1 MLLLSMTMKNIFLQR
16 FAEGGVFMYFVLFS
30 LLLAIFFTVRAFLS
44 KKSDTVTSK
53 KMIGLATDASLL
65 ALVFGC
71 LGSVLGIITLF
82 DMLEAIGDARPD
94 LVAAGIKVSLM
105 TITFGLLSFV
115 IARAGILIYKWT
127 LNLES
132 NK

>member
-1 MLLLSMTMKNIFLQR
+1 MKNIFLQR